1 MNEAVVGAGILG
13 GLFATII
20 IFGSIFY
27 ILLIIAWWKLF
38 TKAGV
43 AGWKSIIPIYNVY
56 KFCQIIGMSF
66 WIIYLVIPLVI
77 GVVGAIINN
86 QDVSN
91 TLSSFY
97 AGFVDVYT
105 AILLGR
111 AFNKGTG
118 FKVGLV
124 LLPNIFLLI
133 LGFNTDKYVGSYTES
148 K

>member
-1 MNEAVVGAGILG
+1 MDEAFLGAGILG
-13 GLFATII
+13 GLVATII

-66 WIIYLVIPLVI
+66 WIYYLGIPLVI
-77 GVVGAIINN
+77 GVIGAIINN
-86 QDVSN
+86 QDATNLLSGCY
-91 TLSSFY
+91 TL
-97 AGFVDVYT
+97 FVDIYT
-105 AILLGR
+105 AILLGK

-133 LGFNTDKYVGSYTES
+133 LGFDSSKYVGSYKEA
-148 K
+148 